1 MMGTRRTTWAAALL
15 WLATT
20 VRSTY
25 ILLESKSQCF
35 SIEQPQYTYMT
46 VKYEIPSLEEMRGDE
61 ADHAKS
67 VLMTLADRRNE
78 KVVLSKT
85 IASHQGEIELSTKGE
100 SVHNLCFKKQKH
112 GTGDKSLRFDFEI
125 NVGLSDRSY
134 DARAV
139 ENKMDKLEIEVT
151 KLKDELAEIL
161 SEADYMKEKEVKFH
175 TKAERINLAAIW
187 WPIIQLAI
195 LIFTA
200 LISVRNL
207 KNFFSAKNFY

>member
-1 MMGTRRTTWAAALL
+1 M
-15 WLATT
+15 

-35 SIEQPQYTYMT
+35 SIEQPHDTAMT
-46 VKYEIPSLEEMRGDE
+46 VKYEIPSLEQVTGGE
-61 ADHAKS
+61 ADHSKS

-78 KVVLSKT
+78 KVTLSKT
-85 IASHQGEIELSTKGE
+85 IAGHQGEIDLSINSD

-112 GTGDKSLRFDFEI
+112 DMGDKPLRFDFEI

-134 DARAV
+134 DTKAA
-139 ENKMDKLEIEVT
+139 EEKMDKLEIEVF
-151 KLKDELAEIL
+151 KLNDELAEIL
-161 SEADYMKEKEVKFH
+161 SEADYMKDKEVKFH